1 MITDHYT
8 PVPERLKDWVSTP
21 KSNGYESLHT
31 TVMGPQGRFVE
42 VQIRSERM
50 DEIAERGYAAHWKY
64 KGIKS
69 QENIFEDWLSKAREM
84 LENPDNDAI
93 DFLND
98 FKSSLFAEEVYVF
111 TPQGDM
117 RFFPKGSTALGFC
130 L

>member
-1 MITDHYT
+1 
-8 PVPERLKDWVSTP
+8 
-21 KSNGYESLHT
+21 
-31 TVMGPQGRFVE
+31 MGPQGRFVE

-50 DEIAERGYAAHWKY
+50 DDIAERGFAAHWKY
-64 KGIKS
+64 KGIRQ

-98 FKSSLFAEEVYVF
+98 FKSNLFAEEVYVF
-111 TPQGDM
+111 TPQGEM
-117 RFFPKGSTALGFC
+117 RFFPKGATALDFAFDIHSEVGVP